1 MKGDFKRQ
9 LTLFDPSLYKDVPV
23 VVVGVGG
30 IGSGVL
36 MGLAKMGVSNITVY
50 DDDLLENHNI
60 PNQFYT
66 NDSIGMPKVHA
77 AYEIANKFSPDE
89 IKIKI
94 NSEKAEGS
102 TVIDDGSIVIFAM
115 DSLKARNELFTSRF
129 ISQASYLVDA

>member
-50 DDDLLENHNI
+50 EDDLIERHNI
-60 PNQFYT
+60 PNQFYC
-66 NDSIGMPKVHA
+66 
-77 AYEIANKFSPDE
+77 
-89 IKIKI
+89 
-94 NSEKAEGS
+94 
-102 TVIDDGSIVIFAM
+102 
-115 DSLKARNELFTSRF
+115 
-129 ISQASYLVDA
+129 